1 MGVCA
6 CVCESAIKRTSD
18 KWPKSC
24 ECVCSVRASA
34 RSQTRSMASGSSE
47 NPFPPSAPL
56 SQSSRPRRPPATH
69 LLGRAAT
76 VAAAYVP
83 STVTH
88 PRIQHRNTP
97 PRHAK
102 HFHSNRLSFP
112 PFCAQRRPT
121 SSAAATTTTLYAT
134 PTLSLTH
141 THTYIQYTYYIVP
154 PLYARLSRLV
164 CSCYIVSSFV
174 RGYVL
179 TLPYIIALSKK
190 KKITLIITYT

>member
-6 CVCESAIKRTSD
+6 CICESAIKRTSD

-56 SQSSRPRRPPATH
+56 SQSSRPRRPLATH

-76 VAAAYVP
+76 VAAADVP

-88 PRIQHRNTP
+88 PRLHTVT
-97 PRHAK
+97 PRHGTQNIFIPIAYL
-102 HFHSNRLSFP
+102 SRLSVLNDGRLRP
-112 PFCAQRRPT
+112 PPPPLLHY
-121 SSAAATTTTLYAT
+121 TLLL
-134 PTLSLTH
+134 LSH
-141 THTYIQYTYYIVP
+141 THIYIQYTYYILP
-154 PLYARLSRLV
+154 PLYASFSRLL
-164 CSCYIVSSFV
+164 CSYYIVSSFV

-190 KKITLIITYT
+190 KKRTLIITYT

>member
-1 MGVCA
+1 MVHIHTIRYYRQAYRFRLLFSDTSVTAQTRHITPLCVTVYSPMENVFRPTAPPCHPAWISLYTRVYICVCGYNNIHNMHCAACARCECMCGVVWVCGCM
-6 CVCESAIKRTSD
+6 CVYMCESAIKRTSD

-76 VAAAYVP
+76 VAAADVP

-88 PRIQHRNTP
+88 PP
-97 PRHAK
+97 
-102 HFHSNRLSFP
+102 
-112 PFCAQRRPT
+112 
-121 SSAAATTTTLYAT
+121 TTT
-134 PTLSLTH
+134 P
-141 THTYIQYTYYIVP
+141 
-154 PLYARLSRLV
+154 
-164 CSCYIVSSFV
+164 
-174 RGYVL
+174 
-179 TLPYIIALSKK
+179 
-190 KKITLIITYT
+190 